1 MKDYIFTESG
11 TAPDLGAFSRGEVRS
26 LEEGAVVL
34 HEKRGLI
41 KEVGR
46 LSKDECRRFF
56 FEININDLPDSIKA
70 ADMQELLISAK
81 ELIKR
86 GIELPKKIN
95 LDKVRKLLKGEG
107 EEAPGKNEEE
117 LNDV

>member
-11 TAPDLGAFSRGEVRS
+11 TSPDLGAFSRGEVRQFK
-26 LEEGAVVL
+26 EGEIVL
-34 HEKRGLI
+34 HEQRGLV
-41 KEVGR
+41 KEVAD

-56 FEININDLPDSIKA
+56 FEININDLPDSIKV
-70 ADMQELLISAK
+70 ADMQELLILAK

-95 LDKVRKLLKGEG
+95 LDKVKKLLKGEG